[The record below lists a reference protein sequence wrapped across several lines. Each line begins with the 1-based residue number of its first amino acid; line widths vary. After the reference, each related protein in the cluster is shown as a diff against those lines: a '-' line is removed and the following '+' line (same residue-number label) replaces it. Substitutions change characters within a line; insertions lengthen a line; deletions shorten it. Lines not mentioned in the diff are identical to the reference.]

1 MILSPEV
8 TDAFRGRRVLVT
20 GGLGFIGSNLAWL
33 LREAGAE
40 LTLVDS
46 LVPTHGGNH
55 ANLAGLEGVQVE
67 LFDVRDT
74 ERLAPL
80 VRRAELLFSLAGQ
93 TSHIDSMREP
103 LLDLEHNCGA
113 QLAVLESC
121 RRENPGI
128 RVVFAGTRQ
137 VYGRPRE
144 LPVSESH
151 PLDPVDVNG
160 IHKLAGEWYHLL
172 YARVYGLSVSV
183 LRLTNTYGPR
193 MRVRDSR
200 QTFLGTWIRQV
211 LTGEELRVFGDGTQQ
226 RDFTFV
232 DDAVEALC
240 LAAVRDEAVGEIFNV
255 GGDDHLSL
263 LELAELLVRSAGTGS
278 YRVVP
283 FPQERRAI
291 DIGDYLA
298 DDSKLRGRL
307 GWQPRV
313 DLEEGLVRTLDYYRV
328 HGGAYWGP

>member
-1 MILSPEV
+1 VILPPELA
-8 TDAFRGRRVLVT
+8 DAFRGRRVLVT

-33 LREAGAE
+33 LREADAE

-46 LVPTHGGNH
+46 LVPAHGGNH
-55 ANLAGLEGVQVE
+55 ANVDGLEGVQVE

-80 VRRAELLFSLAGQ
+80 VRGADLLFNLAGQ
-93 TSHIDSMREP
+93 TSHVDSMSEP
-103 LLDLEHNCGA
+103 LRDLEHNCA
-113 QLAVLESC
+113 SQLAVLESC

-128 RVVFAGTRQ
+128 RIVFAGTRQ

-172 YARVYGLSVSV
+172 YGRVYDLRVSV

-193 MRVRDSR
+193 MRVRDAR

-211 LTGEELRVFGDGTQQ
+211 LTGEELRVFGDGTQR

-240 LAAVRDEAVGEIFNV
+240 LAAVRDQAIGEIFNV
-255 GGDDHLSL
+255 GGDDQVSL
-263 LELAELLVRSAGTGS
+263 LELAELLVRVAGTGS
-278 YRVVP
+278 KRLVP
-283 FPQERRAI
+283 FPAERRVI
-291 DIGDYLA
+291 DIGDYFA

-313 DLEEGLVRTLDYYRV
+313 DLEEGLVRTLDYYRER
-328 HGGAYWGP
+328 GESYWG